1 MNVSL
6 STDRRTLFKFPSS
19 KLAVTLLLFCFFLPF
34 RFSPPI
40 AMAASVSVDNPS
52 PPPLTKDPT
61 SLMAASSSSPLFIPA
76 SEKRFWSTLRSRVD
90 ALIGDRNAKISIL
103 NVEPSF
109 PTEINSRESNRAK
122 RLKEDS
128 MLLLRGFD
136 SISQT
141 LSQLSNNLDNAL
153 QGARELAK
161 PPTLTDLFHS
171 KLKNSETKEEDP
183 KQKGNQE
190 ESKIGLKRKFDY
202 SECSDDNKG
211 DDGSQKENE
220 QSPQNKKMMKKA
232 KNLAISMA
240 TKAASLARELKSIK
254 SDLCFMQERCS
265 LLEEENRRLRDGF
278 TKGIRP
284 EEDDLVRLQL
294 EALLAE
300 KSRLANENA
309 NLVRE
314 NQCLHQL
321 VEYHQ
326 MTSQDLSASYEE
338 VIRGMCLDF
347 SSPIA
352 EEEEINGGGDSD
364 DADNRVTQTPQTDI
378 FGISTSLDHY
388 FDEEQH

>member
-1 MNVSL
+1 
-6 STDRRTLFKFPSS
+6 
-19 KLAVTLLLFCFFLPF
+19 
-34 RFSPPI
+34 
-40 AMAASVSVDNPS
+40 MAASVDASS
-52 PPPLTKDPT
+52 PPQLAKEPT
-61 SLMAASSSSPLFIPA
+61 SLMASSSPLFSP
-76 SEKRFWSTLRSRVD
+76 SSDKSFWSTLRNRVD
-90 ALIGDRNAKISIL
+90 SLIDDRNAKISI
-103 NVEPSF
+103 VQKGDPSL
-109 PTEINSRESNRAK
+109 PTQIISGESNRAK

-128 MLLLRGFD
+128 LLLLRGFD

-161 PPTLTDLFHS
+161 PPTLTDIFHS
-171 KLKNSETKEEDP
+171 NLKNSEAKEEDP
-183 KQKGNQE
+183 KPKRTE
-190 ESKIGLKRKFDY
+190 EDIKIGLKRKFDS
-202 SECSDDNKG
+202 SECSDENKG
-211 DDGSQKENE
+211 DDLQKENE
-220 QSPQNKKMMKKA
+220 QSPKNKKMMKKA

-240 TKAASLARELKSIK
+240 SKAASLARELKSIK
-254 SDLCFMQERCS
+254 SDLCFMQERCG

-294 EALLAE
+294 EALLSE

-352 EEEEINGGGDSD
+352 EEEEINGDCG
-364 DADNRVTQTPQTDI
+364 DADNNRLARAPRRGDI
-378 FGISTSLDHY
+378 CGLSTSLDEY

>member
-1 MNVSL
+1 
-6 STDRRTLFKFPSS
+6 
-19 KLAVTLLLFCFFLPF
+19 
-34 RFSPPI
+34 
-40 AMAASVSVDNPS
+40 MAASVDTQSPS
-52 PPPLTKDPT
+52 ATHLTKEPT
-61 SLMAASSSSPLFIPA
+61 SLMASSSPLFSPA
-76 SEKRFWSTLRSRVD
+76 SDKRFWSTLRSRVD
-90 ALIGDRNAKISIL
+90 ALIDDRNAKISGVH
-103 NVEPSF
+103 NNAGES
-109 PTEINSRESNRAK
+109 SRGN

-128 MLLLRGFD
+128 LLLLRGFD

-161 PPTLTDLFHS
+161 PPTLTDIFHS
-171 KLKNSETKEEDP
+171 NLKNSEAKEEDL
-183 KQKGNQE
+183 KQIRTE
-190 ESKIGLKRKFDY
+190 EDNSIGRKRKYDS
-202 SECSDDNKG
+202 SECSDEHEG
-211 DDGSQKENE
+211 DGSNE
-220 QSPQNKKMMKKA
+220 QQRPEDKKTMKKV

-254 SDLCFMQERCS
+254 SDLCFMQERCG

-347 SSPIA
+347 SSPIV
-352 EEEEINGGGDSD
+352 EEEEINGDCD
-364 DADNRVTQTPQTDI
+364 DAGTRVTQTPPTN
-378 FGISTSLDHY
+378 ISSLWPLDEF
-388 FDEEQH
+388 FDEAA

>member
-1 MNVSL
+1 
-6 STDRRTLFKFPSS
+6 
-19 KLAVTLLLFCFFLPF
+19 
-34 RFSPPI
+34 
-40 AMAASVSVDNPS
+40 MAASVDTQSPS
-52 PPPLTKDPT
+52 ATHLTKEPT
-61 SLMAASSSSPLFIPA
+61 SLMASSSPLFSPA
-76 SEKRFWSTLRSRVD
+76 SDKRFWSTLRSRVD
-90 ALIGDRNAKISIL
+90 ALIDDRNAKISGVH
-103 NVEPSF
+103 NNAGES
-109 PTEINSRESNRAK
+109 SRGN

-128 MLLLRGFD
+128 LLLLRGFD

-153 QGARELAK
+153 QVTNFKQLYEISFSFVAPAIRILRTCSSYCVLFLKGARELAK
-161 PPTLTDLFHS
+161 PPTLTDIFHS
-171 KLKNSETKEEDP
+171 NLKNSEAKEEDL
-183 KQKGNQE
+183 KQIRTE
-190 ESKIGLKRKFDY
+190 EDNSIGRKRKYDS
-202 SECSDDNKG
+202 SECSDEHEG
-211 DDGSQKENE
+211 DGSNE
-220 QSPQNKKMMKKA
+220 QQRPEDKKTMKKV

-254 SDLCFMQERCS
+254 SDLCFMQERCG

-347 SSPIA
+347 SSPIV
-352 EEEEINGGGDSD
+352 EEEEINGDCD
-364 DADNRVTQTPQTDI
+364 DAGTRVTQTPPTN
-378 FGISTSLDHY
+378 ISSLWPLDEF
-388 FDEEQH
+388 FDEAA